1 MQSLRH
7 PFFLI
12 FFALFCLNQFLEQVQ
27 VYVWPLHAY
36 LDDLLCLPISLQII
50 LAVQR
55 AYFKNPAMVLPVQHI
70 AFAVAAYSVC
80 FEWLL
85 PRYEPVYTSDPWD
98 VLAYAIGAFVFHA
111 FLNKPLRKANFQHA
125 RSDSQEV

>member
-7 PFFLI
+7 PLFLVC
-12 FFALFCLNQFLEQVQ
+12 FALFCLNQFLEQAQ

-55 AYFKNPAMVLPVQHI
+55 AYFKNPAMVLPARHI
-70 AFAVAAYSVC
+70 AFAVIAYSVC

-85 PRYEPVYTSDPWD
+85 PLYKPVYTSDSWD
-98 VLAYAIGAFVFHA
+98 VLAYAIGAVVFYT
-111 FLNKPLRKANFQHA
+111 FLNKPLRSIACQHA
-125 RSDSQEV
+125 GMASQEV